1 MSLKHP
7 IYLKGSPGIMRVT
20 WYWKIHRFN
29 VLFEFCS
36 FEVTT
41 LLVPIFTACNGAVV
55 FKCFA
60 AAQSGHKLENA
71 RVLNF
76 SLHVTCQ

>member
-1 MSLKHP
+1 
-7 IYLKGSPGIMRVT
+7 MRVT

-60 AAQSGHKLENA
+60 AAQKWSQA
-71 RVLNF
+71 RERARFKFPTSRYLPMI
-76 SLHVTCQ
+76 SL